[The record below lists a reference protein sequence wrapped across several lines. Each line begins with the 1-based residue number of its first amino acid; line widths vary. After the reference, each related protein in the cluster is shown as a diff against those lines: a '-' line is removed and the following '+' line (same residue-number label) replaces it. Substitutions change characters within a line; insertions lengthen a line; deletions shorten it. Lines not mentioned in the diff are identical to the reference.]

1 MQQLVLLAAE
11 VLCYSGAVLSAVIVL
26 RLVTMEN
33 LSWLNKMFLLYFSL
47 DCIFG
52 TAETYLFFKLHRDRC
67 LVSLS
72 NSASCRYNQP
82 VSISRC
88 LQDSGLQIHNCVS
101 FIFAWRL
108 WSFNRQLCQSAL
120 VFCRCYMF
128 ISSKGNKLILETET
142 VFRSILKVAVL
153 FTSTQIYLRPPRLW
167 AGEGGGAAAPHRLI
181 CLCHHLHDQQVS
193 GSTINNKTI
202 LFLIQNHS

>member
-52 TAETYLFFKLHRDRC
+52 TAETYLFFKLHRDRY

-72 NSASCRYNQP
+72 KYVVKHKSA
-82 VSISRC
+82 
-88 LQDSGLQIHNCVS
+88 
-101 FIFAWRL
+101 
-108 WSFNRQLCQSAL
+108 
-120 VFCRCYMF
+120 
-128 ISSKGNKLILETET
+128 KLL
-142 VFRSILKVAVL
+142 
-153 FTSTQIYLRPPRLW
+153 
-167 AGEGGGAAAPHRLI
+167 
-181 CLCHHLHDQQVS
+181 
-193 GSTINNKTI
+193 
-202 LFLIQNHS
+202 